1 MGTALEERTLEIPE
15 VDDEK
20 QEIAEDI
27 EEVASIINKSDLSD
41 TQKIKVMEIMARKEE
56 YSGPIPHPDHL
67 EKYEKILSGSANR
80 ILGMAENQSTH
91 RQNIENK
98 LLEAETNY
106 KNKGQNFGFIISII
120 CIVGGIVMLFFGK
133 NLQGFITLIGAVSML
148 ISAFLYGNKNKK

>member
-1 MGTALEERTLEIPE
+1 MGTALEERTSKTSE

-27 EEVASIINKSDLSD
+27 KEVANIIDNSDLTE
-41 TQKIKVMEIMARKEE
+41 TQKIKVMNIVAKKEE

-80 ILGMAENQSTH
+80 ILGMAENQSIH

-98 LLEAETNY
+98 LLEAEIKY

-120 CIVGGIVMLFFGK
+120 CIIGGIVMLFFGK
-133 NLQGFITLIGAVSML
+133 NLQGFITLIGTVGVL
-148 ISAFLYGNKNKK
+148 ISTFLYGNKNKK

>member
-1 MGTALEERTLEIPE
+1 MGTALEERTLKIPE

-98 LLEAETNY
+98 LLEAEINY

>member
-15 VDDEK
+15 ADDEK

-98 LLEAETNY
+98 LLEAEINY

>member
-1 MGTALEERTLEIPE
+1 MGTALEERTLKIPE

-27 EEVASIINKSDLSD
+27 AEVANIIDKSDLSD
-41 TQKIKVMEIMARKEE
+41 TQKIKVMKIMARKEE

-98 LLEAETNY
+98 LLEAEIKY

-120 CIVGGIVMLFFGK
+120 CIIGGIVMLFFGK
-133 NLQGFITLIGAVSML
+133 NLQGFITLIGTVGVL
-148 ISAFLYGNKNKK
+148 ISTFLYGNKNKK

>member
-1 MGTALEERTLEIPE
+1 MGTALEERTLKIPE

-67 EKYEKILSGSANR
+67 GKYEKILSGSANR

-98 LLEAETNY
+98 LLEAEINY

>member
-1 MGTALEERTLEIPE
+1 MGTALEERTSKTSE

-27 EEVASIINKSDLSD
+27 KEVANIIDNSDLTE
-41 TQKIKVMEIMARKEE
+41 TQKIKVMNIVAKKEE

-80 ILGMAENQSTH
+80 ILGMAENQSIH

-98 LLEAETNY
+98 LLEAEIKY

-133 NLQGFITLIGAVSML
+133 NLQGFITLIGTVGVL
-148 ISAFLYGNKNKK
+148 ISTFLYGNKNKK

>member
-1 MGTALEERTLEIPE
+1 MGTALEVRTLKIPE

-27 EEVASIINKSDLSD
+27 EKVASIINKSDLSD

-98 LLEAETNY
+98 LLEAEIKY

-133 NLQGFITLIGAVSML
+133 NLQGLITLIGAVSML

>member
-1 MGTALEERTLEIPE
+1 MGTALEERTLKIPE

-67 EKYEKILSGSANR
+67 GKYEKILSGSANR

-98 LLEAETNY
+98 LLEAEINY

-120 CIVGGIVMLFFGK
+120 
-133 NLQGFITLIGAVSML
+133 
-148 ISAFLYGNKNKK
+148 

>member
-1 MGTALEERTLEIPE
+1 MGTALEERTLKIPE

-98 LLEAETNY
+98 LLEAEINY

-120 CIVGGIVMLFFGK
+120 CIVGGIVMLFFWEELTGIY
-133 NLQGFITLIGAVSML
+133 NFNRGG
-148 ISAFLYGNKNKK
+148 

>member
-20 QEIAEDI
+20 QEIAEDF

-98 LLEAETNY
+98 LLEAEINY

>member
-1 MGTALEERTLEIPE
+1 MGTALEERTSKTSE

-27 EEVASIINKSDLSD
+27 KEVANIIDNSDLTE
-41 TQKIKVMEIMARKEE
+41 TQKIKVMNIVAKKEE

-80 ILGMAENQSTH
+80 ILGMAENQSIH

-98 LLEAETNY
+98 LLEAEIKY

-120 CIVGGIVMLFFGK
+120 CIIGGIVMLFFGK

>member
-1 MGTALEERTLEIPE
+1 MGTALEERTSKTSE

-27 EEVASIINKSDLSD
+27 KEVANIIDNSDLTE
-41 TQKIKVMEIMARKEE
+41 TQKIKVMNIVAKKEE

-80 ILGMAENQSTH
+80 ILGMAESQSIH

-98 LLEAETNY
+98 LLEAEIKY

-120 CIVGGIVMLFFGK
+120 CIIGGIVMLFFGK
-133 NLQGFITLIGAVSML
+133 NLQGFITLIGTVGVL
-148 ISAFLYGNKNKK
+148 ISTFLYGNKNKK

>member
-20 QEIAEDI
+20 QEIAEDF

-98 LLEAETNY
+98 LLEAEINY

-148 ISAFLYGNKNKK
+148 ISAFLYGNKSKK